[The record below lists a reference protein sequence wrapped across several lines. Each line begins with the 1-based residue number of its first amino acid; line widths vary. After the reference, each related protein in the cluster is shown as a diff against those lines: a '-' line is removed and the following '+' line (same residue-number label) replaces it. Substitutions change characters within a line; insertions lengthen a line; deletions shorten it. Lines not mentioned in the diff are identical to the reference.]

1 MARLLYNIN
10 YYGKVRG
17 DMQLVY
23 NKENG
28 MIVADMPDDQ
38 TIEGFF
44 YHFPKEF
51 KKKLA
56 VIHHNYEFISP
67 IDYKVLDGK
76 IVELNTI
83 EKAEMLTH
91 GKILTKEE
99 RILNKLKPSY
109 EEVKK
114 AENTIEILTLLQE
127 VI

>member
-1 MARLLYNIN
+1 
-10 YYGKVRG
+10 
-17 DMQLVY
+17 MQLVY

-67 IDYKVLDGK
+67 IDYKILDGK
-76 IVELNTI
+76 IVELSPI

-91 GKILTKEE
+91 GRILTKEE
-99 RILNKLKPSY
+99 RILNKLKPTI
-109 EEVKK
+109 EEIQK
-114 AENTIEILTLLQE
+114 AEQTIEILTLIQE